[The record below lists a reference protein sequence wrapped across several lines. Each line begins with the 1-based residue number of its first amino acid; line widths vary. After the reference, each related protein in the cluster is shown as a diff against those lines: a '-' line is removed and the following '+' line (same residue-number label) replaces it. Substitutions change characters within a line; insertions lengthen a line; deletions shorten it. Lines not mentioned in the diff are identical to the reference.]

1 MRDKTHAHDYILLGD
16 GGHASA
22 VAATARL
29 LDLPLSGVATNLSIA
44 PINKLGNL
52 GLPLITEEQLLYE
65 RSSSSCLLMNGIG
78 KILGCE
84 KRRELFLKFSNYGY
98 IFHSLVHPYSFVD
111 PSAVFGQGTQIMAGA
126 VVQNDVEIG
135 ADVIINTR
143 ASIDHGTWIGDHT
156 HIAPG
161 AIICGEVEV
170 GANCFIGAGAIVK
183 QGTKIASGA
192 VIKAGSLI

>member
-1 MRDKTHAHDYILLGD
+1 
-16 GGHASA
+16 
-22 VAATARL
+22 
-29 LDLPLSGVATNLSIA
+29 
-44 PINKLGNL
+44 
-52 GLPLITEEQLLYE
+52 
-65 RSSSSCLLMNGIG
+65 
-78 KILGCE
+78 
-84 KRRELFLKFSNYGY
+84 
-98 IFHSLVHPYSFVD
+98 
-111 PSAVFGQGTQIMAGA
+111 MAGA

-143 ASIDHGTWIGDHT
+143 ASIDHGSWIGDHT

-183 QGTKIASGA
+183 QGTKIASGE